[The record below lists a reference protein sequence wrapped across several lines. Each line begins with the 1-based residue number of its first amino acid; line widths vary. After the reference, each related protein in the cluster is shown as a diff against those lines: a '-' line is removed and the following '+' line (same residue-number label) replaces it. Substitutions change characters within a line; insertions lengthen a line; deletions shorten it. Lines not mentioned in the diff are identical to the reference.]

1 MILGPKLVIGTNT
14 FNILA
19 QLQSLATNLV
29 EFLIA
34 WRLME
39 NPGTALTLAGKM
51 SLGAEIEGNWQL
63 EG

>member
-19 QLQSLATNLV
+19 QLQSLATNLK
-29 EFLIA
+29 
-34 WRLME
+34 
-39 NPGTALTLAGKM
+39 NPGTALTLTGKM
-51 SLGAEIEGNWQL
+51 SLGAEIESNWQL